1 MGDMKHNFT
10 KLQLLRNK
18 EFYFV
23 NTKEERVYFKV
34 PTLDDYIG
42 DEKMLNFFS
51 LLQVSLNDLNE
62 ETKIANKLELLMY
75 LLNSEL
81 YLAEIVETLHKLI
94 KDVSVRTT
102 GLFYKDYS
110 IQPQEFEW
118 LLNSWL
124 ISLGIKSFDEKPE
137 ELDVVLSDMD
147 RKMKESEEKIK
158 RIKQKREEE
167 TNSELSLDKILA
179 AVMKEF
185 RLKMSELLEMN
196 LFSIFWYYNMS
207 LRYNNYRVE
216 TIAYGNGL
224 IKKHKYFIE

>member
-1 MGDMKHNFT
+1 MNHNFT

-23 NTKEERVYFKV
+23 NTKEERVYFTV

-62 ETKIANKLELLMY
+62 ETKIENKLELLMY

-81 YLAEIVETLHKLI
+81 YLAEIVETLHKLM

-137 ELDVVLSDMD
+137 EPDVVLSDMD